1 MNAVQRSKTIWDRWR
16 DKILDAIPATLAA
29 SIATLGGVSGG
40 LWLDVRDLSHQAR
53 EWSAYMD
60 SRADCAGRSECDA
73 VRAKLHE
80 IEARLAVSETH
91 VETHEKSAGEWKQR
105 ILENERALRQMR
117 TSPEARPD
125 PFTGTE
131 GRQLEMRIERL
142 EDLR

>member
-1 MNAVQRSKTIWDRWR
+1 MNAAQRTRTIWDRWR

-29 SIATLGGVSGG
+29 SIATLGTVSGG
-40 LWLDVRDLSHQAR
+40 LWLDVRDLAHQAR

-60 SRADCAGRSECDA
+60 SRSDCAGRSECDA
-73 VRAKLHE
+73 VKARLHE

-91 VETHEKSAGEWKQR
+91 VESHEKSAGEWKQR
-105 ILENERALRQMR
+105 IMENERALRQMR

-131 GRQLEMRIERL
+131 GRKLEQRIQQLERQR
-142 EDLR
+142 

>member
-1 MNAVQRSKTIWDRWR
+1 
-16 DKILDAIPATLAA
+16 
-29 SIATLGGVSGG
+29 
-40 LWLDVRDLSHQAR
+40 
-53 EWSAYMD
+53 MD